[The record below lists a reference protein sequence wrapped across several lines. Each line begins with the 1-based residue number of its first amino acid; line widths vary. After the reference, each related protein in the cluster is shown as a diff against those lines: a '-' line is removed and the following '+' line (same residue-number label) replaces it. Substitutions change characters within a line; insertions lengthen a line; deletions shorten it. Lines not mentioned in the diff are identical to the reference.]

1 MIKIFNGTRLT
12 RQPFFVNL
20 VNYLFEHEDVTL
32 RQIKQA
38 FEEEPQVD
46 KLLDSY
52 ISAGYVIR
60 ENRRYYLADC
70 LLGTVPDSLALDQE
84 VLIDNESKAYEDLL
98 ALSYETDLS
107 NETNQAIIVEHTG
120 FARDELTL
128 SNYFYK
134 LRANLPM
141 SDAQEDL
148 YAILGD
154 VNPEYALKYMTT
166 FLLKFA
172 RKDLVKQKRPDI
184 FVNSLLVL
192 GYLKEVEPYTYSLE
206 MDFDEESMVF
216 KAK

>member
-1 MIKIFNGTRLT
+1 MIKIFNGSRLT
-12 RQPFFVNL
+12 RQPFFVGL
-20 VNYLFEHEDVTL
+20 VNYLFEHADVTL
-32 RQIKQA
+32 REIKKA
-38 FEEEPQVD
+38 FEDEPQVD

-70 LLGTVPDSLALDQE
+70 LLETVPDSLALDQE
-84 VLIDNESKAYEDLL
+84 VLIDTESKAYEDLL

-107 NETNQAIIVEHTG
+107 NETNQAIIVERTG
-120 FARDELTL
+120 FARDQLTL

-141 SDAQEDL
+141 SDDQEDL

-154 VNPEYALKYMTT
+154 VNPQYALKYMTT